1 MNTFDINECQETEVV
16 VTEIE
21 DDVSEVGEVGGR
33 TDGKRAES
41 IIFNI
46 TERNEESEITGNE
59 SSYSQSLLSNMLK
72 TENDD

>member
-1 MNTFDINECQETEVV
+1 MNTFDINECQDTEVV

-21 DDVSEVGEVGGR
+21 DEVSEVGVR
-33 TDGKRAES
+33 TDGKRVES
-41 IIFNI
+41 MIFNI